1 MSAPAPALMATNLR
15 SGSANSLLQYDS
27 DESSESSLSQQGSE
41 HAPTQINYYSY
52 LNYMMIFL
60 VAGGL
65 FLFCSVMMGVNFYN
79 NFVNIM
85 HLSDYNLL
93 GFVFEL
99 AVVTL
104 VAVTAFELAKDIK
117 SPDTKGYFWKKP
129 DIDDD
134 NGFSYYGN
142 L

>member
-1 MSAPAPALMATNLR
+1 MSAPAPAFLATKSR
-15 SGSANSLLQYDS
+15 SSSTNSLFSKDY
-27 DESSESSLSQQGSE
+27 SEGDLSQQGSE

-99 AVVTL
+99 AVVA
-104 VAVTAFELAKDIK
+104 VVSVTAFELAKDIK

-129 DIDDD
+129 DIYYYEPLD
-134 NGFSYYGN
+134 NHY
-142 L
+142 

>member
-1 MSAPAPALMATNLR
+1 MQEFD
-15 SGSANSLLQYDS
+15 GYNSDDYEPS
-27 DESSESSLSQQGSE
+27 ISLVDYE
-41 HAPTQINYYSY
+41 FAPTQTNYYSY
-52 LNYMMIFL
+52 LKYMMIFL

-85 HLSDYNLL
+85 HLSDYNLI

-99 AVVTL
+99 AIVAV

-129 DIDDD
+129 DFDDY
-134 NGFSYYGN
+134 NE
-142 L
+142 LVI